1 MKFLVVLMLGA
12 LVTACNGHY
21 AGGLSRGL
29 NGYQPAPQVCKTY
42 QVGYMWKTVC
52 Y

>member
-1 MKFLVVLMLGA
+1 MKYIA
-12 LVTACNGHY
+12 LTVALLALAACNGHY

-29 NGYQPAPQVCKTY
+29 GGYQPAPQVCKTY